1 MKKTEIPSK
10 CRETNKILLIMKL
23 STIML
28 VVFSLNINAVGFGQ
42 FSFGSEGKTTRD
54 ILNIIEK
61 ESNYRFFY
69 NDDFIN
75 DTKFP
80 DLQIND
86 GNINEVL
93 DKLLAST
100 DYTYKLYDNNLIVIS
115 LKNDAGRLSDVQ
127 QKTVRGNVT
136 DRQGNPLPGVTISI
150 KGTTRG
156 TATDLNGNY
165 ILDGIDAQSVLV
177 ASFIGFT
184 AQEIVVGDRSQ
195 INISLEEG
203 LFNLDEVVVVG
214 YGVQKKSVVTGA
226 ISGTNAKEIQNQ
238 PIYRVDQ
245 ALQGRVSG
253 VTFAATSGQP
263 GTSATVRVRGT
274 TSINNS
280 DPLYVVDG
288 IPLTGNI
295 DYLNQN
301 DIESIEVLKDA
312 ASAAIYGARAAAGVI
327 LVTTK
332 KGSLGAA
339 RISYNGYYGL
349 QGPARKLD
357 MLNATEYATLYN
369 EMLENSGKESLFENP
384 EALGEGTD
392 WLDAI
397 FSYNSVIQNH
407 DINISGGTDK
417 LNYYTSFGY
426 FGMEGIVTPDVSYYK
441 RYNFRLNMDYKLKD
455 WLTFGEKLSYS
466 LSQRTAIEDN
476 NNASGVLMN
485 ALHIDPITPVIETDP
500 AKLSNPPYT
509 TGPCLQDENGNYY
522 AFPYYAISRTNPLIL
537 AYYNTNIPN
546 THNVTGNFYVELNPI
561 KNLTLRSS
569 VGIGGIF
576 SIGEAYASAVYFNPS
591 QYYLTDAYTVSYLS
605 NYFWNLENTAS
616 YNLRLDKHNFVF
628 LAGTGNYVD
637 NMSQYVALQYQN
649 LPVDNFEDA
658 SLNWPVVDSDKKASG
673 AEGNIHKVNSL
684 YGRLIYDYDEKY
696 LFTGIIRRDGSS
708 RFGTNNKFGIF
719 PSVSAGWVL
728 SREAFWNQ
736 NKIVNFLKIRASYG
750 ETGNDN
756 IGDFKYVSIMQGN
769 RNYTI
774 GNQLFIGYSPE
785 AIANPDLRWEST
797 TQLNIGFDATFL
809 EDLRL
814 TFDWFDKRTNDML
827 MTVQV
832 PSYSGAGN
840 PTGNVASM
848 KNTGIEAELGYRKT
862 IGKFT
867 IDLNGSASYIKN
879 EVTDIGENEFIKGGL
894 NVYQTSY
901 EITRISVGLPF
912 NYFYGFEHDG
922 IFQNENEVTS
932 YVNKDGA
939 MILPDASPGDFKWK
953 DLNGDGTITGDDRK
967 YLGNSLPDW
976 TYGLNISASWKNFDL
991 SMFGQ
996 GVHGNLIFDHI
1007 RYGDS
1012 HEDNWTSR
1020 IMDRWHGEG
1029 TTNTVPILK
1038 EVDSNENFLKP
1049 SQYQLFSGS
1058 YFRLKNAQIGY
1069 SLPEALLSK
1078 IRIEKLRFYLSAS
1091 NLFTITKYPGFDPE
1105 IGSQRTIYGGD
1116 VAMGVDRGVYPQ
1128 ARGYM
1133 IGLNVTF

>member
-1 MKKTEIPSK
+1 MKKRQIPCLPWK
-10 CRETNKILLIMKL
+10 KTKILLIMKL
-23 STIML
+23 STILMI
-28 VVFSLNINAVGFGQ
+28 VFTLNIYAEGFGQ
-42 FSFGSEGKTTRD
+42 FTFSSEGKTTRD
-54 ILNIIEK
+54 ILSLIEND
-61 ESNYRFFY
+61 SNYRFFY

-75 DTKFP
+75 NNKVI
-80 DLQIND
+80 DLNIRNK
-86 GNINEVL
+86 NINEVL
-93 DKLLAST
+93 DMLLASS
-100 DYTYKLYDNNLIVIS
+100 DYTYKLYENNLIVIS
-115 LKNDAGRLSDVQ
+115 LKDDVNSVPENQ
-127 QKTVRGNVT
+127 QRSVRGNVT
-136 DRQGNPLPGVTISI
+136 DNEGNPLPGVTISV

-156 TATDLNGNY
+156 TTTDLNGNY
-165 ILDGIDAQSVLV
+165 ILENIDSQTTLV
-177 ASFIGFT
+177 ATFIGYRS
-184 AQEIVVGDRSQ
+184 QEIVIGDRSQ
-195 INISLEEG
+195 VNISLEQA
-203 LFNLDEVVVVG
+203 LYDIDEVVVVG

-238 PIYRVDQ
+238 PVYRVDQ

-263 GTSATVRVRGT
+263 GTSTTVRVRGT

-295 DYLNQN
+295 EYLNQN

-369 EMLENSGKESLFENP
+369 EMLDNSGKEPLFEDP
-384 EALGEGTD
+384 EAFGEGTD
-392 WLDAI
+392 WQEAI
-397 FSYNSVIQNH
+397 FSYSSVIQNH
-407 DINISGGTDK
+407 DVNISGGTDK
-417 LNYYTSFGY
+417 LNYYSSFGY
-426 FGMEGIVTPDVSYYK
+426 FGNEGIVTPEVSYFK
-441 RYNFRLNMDYKLKD
+441 RYNFRLNTDYKLKD

-466 LSQRTAIEDN
+466 YSQRNAIEDN

-500 AKLSNPPYT
+500 AKLNSPPYT
-509 TGPCLQDENGNYY
+509 TGQCLQDENGNYY
-522 AFPYYAISRTNPLIL
+522 SFPYYSTRTNPLIW
-537 AYYNTNIPN
+537 AYYQTNLPIS
-546 THNVTGNFYVELNPI
+546 HNVNGNFYVELNPI

-576 SIGEAYASAVYFNPS
+576 STGESYTSAVYMNPS
-591 QYYLTDAYTVSYLS
+591 TYYLTDAYTVSFLS
-605 NYFWNLENTAS
+605 SYFWNLENTVS
-616 YNLRLDKHNFVF
+616 YNLRSGKHNFVF

-637 NMSQYVALQYQN
+637 NISQYVALQYQD

-658 SLNWPVVDSDKKASG
+658 SLNWPVTDTDKKASG
-673 AEGNIHKVNSL
+673 AEGNVHKLNSL

-719 PSVSAGWVL
+719 PSVSAGWVV

-750 ETGNDN
+750 ETGSDN
-756 IGDFKYVSIMQGN
+756 IGDFKYVSVMQGN

-774 GNQLFIGYSPE
+774 GDQLFIGYAPE
-785 AIANPDLRWEST
+785 AIANPDLKWETT

-814 TFDWFDKRTNDML
+814 TFDWFDKRTSDML

-832 PSYSGAGN
+832 PSYAGAGN

-862 IGKFT
+862 IGKFA
-867 IDLNGSASYIKN
+867 IDLSGNASYIKN
-879 EVTDIGENEFIKGGL
+879 EVTDIGENEFVKGGL

-922 IFQNENEVTS
+922 IFQNEEEVAS
-932 YVNKDGA
+932 YVNTEGQ
-939 MILPDASPGDFKWK
+939 MILPDARPGDFKWK
-953 DLNGDGTITGDDRK
+953 DLSGDGSITEADRK

-976 TYGLNISASWKNFDL
+976 TYGMNISASWNNFDL

-996 GVHGNLIFDHI
+996 GAHGNLIFDHI
-1007 RYGDS
+1007 RYGDQPT
-1012 HEDNWTSR
+1012 DNWTSPVL
-1020 IMDRWHGEG
+1020 DRWHGEG
-1029 TTNTVPILK
+1029 TGNSVPIMK
-1038 EVDSNENFLKP
+1038 ESDPNENFLKP

-1078 IRIEKLRFYLSAS
+1078 IRIEKLRFYVSAS
-1091 NLFTITKYPGFDPE
+1091 NLFTITKYPGYDPE
-1105 IGSQRTIYGGD
+1105 IGSQKTIYGGD

-1133 IGLNVTF
+1133 IGLNITF